1 MYVLFTKLIKATV
14 QKALSKY
21 YYDIQKEVISNKWFS
36 INYLKLQ
43 YLNSVLFEDLFG
55 HLPI

>member
-36 INYLKLQ
+36 TNYLKLQ
-43 YLNSVLFEDLFG
+43 YLNSVLFEDLLG
-55 HLPI
+55 HLH